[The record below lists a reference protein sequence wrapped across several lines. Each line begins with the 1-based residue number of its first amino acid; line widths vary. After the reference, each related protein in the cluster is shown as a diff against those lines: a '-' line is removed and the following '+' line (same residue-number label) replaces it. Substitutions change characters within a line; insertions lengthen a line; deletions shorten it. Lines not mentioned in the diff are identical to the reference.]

1 MGIFI
6 KSQTVSQ
13 LKACPLLKHAEYMS
27 TMQCGVC
34 MYIGGQ
40 SVCQLWSNS
49 ETQGGLFG
57 V

>member
-13 LKACPLLKHAEYMS
+13 LKACPLLKHAEYMN

-34 MYIGGQ
+34 MYIGGH
-40 SVCQLWSNS
+40 SVSH
-49 ETQGGLFG
+49 
-57 V
+57 

>member
-34 MYIGGQ
+34 MYIVGH
-40 SVCQLWSNS
+40 SVCHLLSYS
-49 ETQGGLFG
+49 ESQWELFE